1 MRFNIVALG
10 GTFDIIHKGHIA
22 LLTLAFSISKYVI
35 IGVSSDKFAIERG
48 KSIMNDYNT
57 RVNNLKNVLINYDNR
72 YTIIRLDD
80 DFGPALYRD
89 DIEALIVSKETE
101 EKGRILN
108 RLRKEN
114 GLKELEIITID
125 MVLANDGKPISST
138 RIKRGEIDTEG
149 NLRSF

>member
-48 KSIMNDYNT
+48 KSIINDYDT
-57 RVNNLKNVLINYDNR
+57 RINNLKNVLKNYDNR
-72 YTIIRLDD
+72 YTIIRLED

-114 GLKELEIITID
+114 GLKELEIIVID
-125 MVLANDGKPISST
+125 MILANDGKPISST

>member
-35 IGVSSDKFAIERG
+35 IGVSSDKFAIARG
-48 KSIMNDYNT
+48 KGIINNYDM
-57 RVNNLKNVLINYDNR
+57 RINNLKNALKNYDNR

-80 DFGPALYRD
+80 DFGPALHRD

-108 RLRKEN
+108 RLRKEH
-114 GLKELEIITID
+114 GLKELEIIVID
-125 MVLANDGKPISST
+125 MVLASDGKPISST

>member
-1 MRFNIVALG
+1 MRFDIVALG

-57 RVNNLKNVLINYDNR
+57 RINNLKNVLKNYDNR

-108 RLRKEN
+108 MLRKEN
-114 GLKELEIITID
+114 GLKELEIIAID